1 MIKTWLSALFS
12 LSMLHGCAMAEP
24 SCFSKRPSVVLPDK
38 RAVLANLSTGE
49 AGRQL
54 VEAIWAGELD
64 RAEMLLRN
72 DPRLL
77 TSQVRFDPVM
87 QSAPTGQY
95 GDLLSFAVARCDIEM
110 LAMLLENGMPPDGV
124 QRGEALILALLS
136 DAPDMADLMLRTG
149 ASPDPQKQGGKN
161 VVYEVAAFGAD
172 GAIQTLIRHRLDTQW
187 VDQFGNDHLDTALS
201 MEQYRIAEHL
211 VRAGAKL
218 WRINAAGT
226 LSAWT
231 LNKPPILQNDR
242 ESLAAR
248 DRLLVEA
255 RKNAP
260 IWPPPDPR
268 KVRQLVLS
276 GEWGRKGQDNGPVT
290 ISPEARSDIETR
302 FTAEKP

>member
-1 MIKTWLSALFS
+1 
-12 LSMLHGCAMAEP
+12 MAEP

-64 RAEMLLRN
+64 RAEALLRS
-72 DPRLL
+72 DARLL
-77 TSQVRFDPVM
+77 TSQVRFDPAM
-87 QSAPTGQY
+87 QSAPPGQY
-95 GDLLSFAVARCDIEM
+95 GDLLAFAVARCDIDII
-110 LAMLLENGMPPDGV
+110 AMLLENGMPADGV
-124 QRGEALILALLS
+124 QRGEALILALLA
-136 DAPDMADLMLRTG
+136 DTPDMADLLLRAG
-149 ASPDPQKQGGKN
+149 ASPDPQKLGGKN
-161 VVYEVAAFGAD
+161 VVYEIAAFGAD

-187 VDQFGNDHLDTALS
+187 VDKFGNDHLDTALS

-231 LNKPPILQNDR
+231 LNKPPLLQNDR
-242 ESLAAR
+242 EALAAR
-248 DRLLVEA
+248 DRMLAEA

-260 IWPPPDPR
+260 MWPPPEPA

-276 GEWGRKGQDNGPVT
+276 GEWAGQGPQGGLVT
-290 ISPEARSDIETR
+290 ISREARKDIETR
-302 FTAEKP
+302 FAAEKP

>member
-1 MIKTWLSALFS
+1 MIKTWLFALVS
-12 LSMLHGCAMAEP
+12 VSMLDGCAMAEP

-38 RAVLANLSTGE
+38 RAVLANISTGE

-54 VEAIWAGELD
+54 IEAIWAGELE
-64 RAEMLLRN
+64 RAEMLLRG
-72 DPRLL
+72 DVRLL
-77 TSQVRFDPVM
+77 TSQVRFDTAM
-87 QSAPTGQY
+87 QSAPPGQY
-95 GDLLSFAVARCDIEM
+95 GDLLAFAVARCDIGM
-110 LAMLLENGMPPDGV
+110 IAMLLENGMPADGI
-124 QRGEALILALLS
+124 QRGEALILALLA
-136 DAPDMADLMLRTG
+136 DTPDMADLLLRAG

-161 VVYEVAAFGAD
+161 IVFEVAAFGAD

-187 VDQFGNDHLDTALS
+187 VDKFGNDHLDTALS

-231 LNKPPILQNDR
+231 LNKPPLLQNDR
-242 ESLAAR
+242 EALAAR
-248 DRLLVEA
+248 DRLLAEA

-260 IWPPPDPR
+260 IWPPPEPA

-276 GEWGRKGQDNGPVT
+276 GEWAGQGPHGGLVT
-290 ISPEARSDIETR
+290 ISPEARKDIETR
-302 FTAEKP
+302 FAAERP